1 MARGNGLALCAVLA
15 AAITVL
21 GLTGDA
27 WAAPILT
34 IEPSSAVYSPGGYV
48 DFDVRLTGAVNLAL
62 YNIDIRIQDTTGS
75 LPGGSAYNHYWLED
89 LLPLPADALNI
100 ATRPAGSGYI
110 FNPNADPA
118 PRATGIFTNPDG
130 SNYGINLSD
139 YDDTFTGRNTDP
151 PPDPDKQVL
160 GTFRVRTGTAF
171 HGTLKLTFDTS
182 TPSALALDGPSVEP
196 MPIEGFSPN
205 AYTSYSVTLT
215 PEPAT
220 AGLLVTGLTGWFLA
234 RRRRA
239 SADTPA

>member
-1 MARGNGLALCAVLA
+1 MAMGNSLALCAVLA

-27 WAAPILT
+27 WAAPVLT
-34 IEPSSAVYSPGGYV
+34 IEPSSAVYSPGGFV
-48 DFDVRLTGAVNLAL
+48 DFDVRLTGAIGLAL
-62 YNIDIRIQDTTGS
+62 YNIDIRIQDTAGS
-75 LPGGSAYNHYWLED
+75 LPGGFSNNNYWLED
-89 LLPLPADALNI
+89 LLPADTLNI

-110 FNPNADPA
+110 FNLNADTTT
-118 PRATGIFTNPDG
+118 RATGIFINLDG

-151 PPDPDKQVL
+151 GQQVL
-160 GTFRVRTGTAF
+160 GTFRVQTGTAF
-171 HGTLKLTFDTS
+171 HGTLKLSFDTS
-182 TPSALALDGPSVEP
+182 TLALDDPSVVP
-196 MPIEGFSPN
+196 TSIAGFAQGN
-205 AYTSYSVTLT
+205 YSSSATLT

-239 SADTPA
+239 SAGTPA